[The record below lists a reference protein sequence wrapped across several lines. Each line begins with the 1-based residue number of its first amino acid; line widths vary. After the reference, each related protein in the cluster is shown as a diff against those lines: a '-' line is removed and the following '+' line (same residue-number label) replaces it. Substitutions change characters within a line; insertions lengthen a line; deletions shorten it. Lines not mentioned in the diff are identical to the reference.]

1 MKLRVRDSSIRLRL
15 TRSEVELVRTDG
27 LVRGRVPFDGRNS
40 FDYVLESSPATVKP
54 EAHISNNVL
63 TVRIPEAEILGWANS
78 DEVSISA
85 SQILDGGDQLSILVE
100 KDFACL
106 APREGEDETDIY
118 PHPEAG
124 KQDC

>member
-1 MKLRVRDSSIRLRL
+1 MKLRIRDNSIRLRL
-15 TRSEVELVRTDG
+15 TRSEVELVRNDG
-27 LVRGRVPFDGRNS
+27 LVRGRVPFAGRNN

-63 TVRIPEAEILGWANS
+63 TVRIPEAEIIRWSDS
-78 DEVSISA
+78 DEVSIAA
-85 SQILDGGDQLSILVE
+85 SQILDGGDQLNILVE

-106 APREGEDETDIY
+106 APREGEDEADMY

-124 KQDC
+124 TENG

>member
-63 TVRIPEAEILGWANS
+63 TVRIPEAEILSWANS

-106 APREGEDETDIY
+106 SPREGEDEADMY

-124 KQDC
+124 TENC

>member
-1 MKLRVRDSSIRLRL
+1 LKLRVRDNSIRLRL
-15 TRSEVELVRTDG
+15 TRSEVELVRNDG
-27 LVRGRVPFDGRNS
+27 LGRVPLAGRNN

-63 TVRIPEAEILGWANS
+63 TVRIPEAEIISWSES

-85 SQILDGGDQLSILVE
+85 SQILDGGDQLNILVE

-106 APREGEDETDIY
+106 VPREGEDENDMY

-124 KQDC
+124 TENG

>member
-63 TVRIPEAEILGWANS
+63 TVRIPEAEIISWANS
-78 DEVSISA
+78 EEVSISA

-106 APREGEDETDIY
+106 SPREGEDEADMY

-124 KQDC
+124 KKDC

>member
-27 LVRGRVPFDGRNS
+27 LVRGRVAFDGRNS
-40 FDYVLESSPATVKP
+40 FDYILESSPATVKP

-63 TVRIPEAEILGWANS
+63 TVRIPEAEILSWANS
-78 DEVSISA
+78 EEVSISA

-100 KDFACL
+100 KDFSCL
-106 APREGEDETDIY
+106 TPREGEDETDMY

>member
-1 MKLRVRDSSIRLRL
+1 MKLRVRDNSIRLRL
-15 TRSEVELVRTDG
+15 TRSEVELVRNDG
-27 LVRGRVPFDGRNS
+27 LVRGRVPFAGRNN

-63 TVRIPEAEILGWANS
+63 TVRIPEAEIISWSDS

-85 SQILDGGDQLSILVE
+85 SQILDGGDQLNILVE

-106 APREGEDETDIY
+106 APREGEDETDMY

-124 KQDC
+124 TENG

>member
-1 MKLRVRDSSIRLRL
+1 
-15 TRSEVELVRTDG
+15 LVRTDG
-27 LVRGRVPFDGRNS
+27 LVRGRVAFDGRNS
-40 FDYVLESSPATVKP
+40 FDYILESSPATVKP

-63 TVRIPEAEILGWANS
+63 TVRIPEAEILSWANS
-78 DEVSISA
+78 EEVSISA

-106 APREGEDETDIY
+106 APRDGEDETDMY